1 MPNNIDLAL
10 YVLVVALGLAGVVL
24 FEIVPQ
30 YMFATALVYGN
41 F

>member
-1 MPNNIDLAL
+1 MPNKIDLAL
-10 YVLVVALGLAGVVL
+10 YGLVVALGLAGVAL
-24 FEIVPQ
+24 FEIVPR

>member
-1 MPNNIDLAL
+1 MPNNIDIVL

-24 FEIVPQ
+24 LEIVPQ